1 LYFLFLHE
9 LINCYRA
16 TFPDNITFLEDSISS
31 SRFTEKSFLRPI
43 ITPRDIFWESNN
55 LTICAPFYNARRRGS
70 LRIFSDL
77 TFGWEDI
84 LITTVFYTLGVPDP
98 IFPGFRLNLAL
109 RATFFIGKAILA
121 PHLTF

>member
-1 LYFLFLHE
+1 LFVKK

-16 TFPDNITFLEDSISS
+16 IFPDNITFLADSVSL

-55 LTICAPFYNARRRGS
+55 LTICAPFYNARSRGS
-70 LRIFSDL
+70 LRIFSDFNL
-77 TFGWEDI
+77 GWEDI
-84 LITTVFYTLGVPDP
+84 LITTVFYSLGVPDP
-98 IFPGFRLNLAL
+98 LFPGFRFNLAL
-109 RATFFIGKAILA
+109 RATLFIGKAILA